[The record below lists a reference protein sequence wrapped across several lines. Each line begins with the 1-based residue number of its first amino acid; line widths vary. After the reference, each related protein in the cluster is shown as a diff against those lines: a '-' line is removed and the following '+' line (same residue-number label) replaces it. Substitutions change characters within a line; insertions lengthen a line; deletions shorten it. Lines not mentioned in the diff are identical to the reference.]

1 MVDMLHTW
9 YDLLIMKKTPKWKI
23 MKNNT
28 KMEDIQVTC
37 PRIINDMSLES
48 NKESPLFKF
57 VK

>member
-1 MVDMLHTW
+1 MVDMLHTC

-37 PRIINDMSLES
+37 PRIINDMSL
-48 NKESPLFKF
+48 
-57 VK
+57 